1 MTWHFSIF
9 IHSLHFSNCP
19 FKRGRLVGAVK
30 SFVILL
36 TRSWL
41 IIIPTMPWG
50 KVRLF
55 NNTDASSWLCVNSTM
70 FDVASWRESQAS
82 CRPLEQIPRLVLL
95 RKSLIINGCEV
106 VPRVLATP
114 CGYGEAFFG
123 HAARGRRVSSSGSKE
138 KKKFALT
145 LQESATLTSRTCQ
158 GTQPLIVFVCL
169 WVLRR
174 ALEGPSV
181 KKVSKYYSSIIFYSV
196 SGSHLFQVHTLLCQ
210 AFSFIGLHS
219 KTCFLK

>member
-1 MTWHFSIF
+1 M
-9 IHSLHFSNCP
+9 
-19 FKRGRLVGAVK
+19 AVRQ
-30 SFVILL
+30 L
-36 TRSWL
+36 
-41 IIIPTMPWG
+41 
-50 KVRLF
+50 
-55 NNTDASSWLCVNSTM
+55 N
-70 FDVASWRESQAS
+70 DVASWRESHAS

-95 RKSLIINGCEV
+95 RQSLIINGCEIV
-106 VPRVLATP
+106 LRVLATP

-123 HAARGRRVSSSGSKE
+123 QAARGRRVSSSGSKE

-181 KKVSKYYSSIIFYSV
+181 KKVSKYYSSTIFYSV
-196 SGSHLFQVHTLLCQ
+196 SSSHLFQVLCFAMHFLLLGYIQ
-210 AFSFIGLHS
+210 RLFWSRTTIFWVWAI
-219 KTCFLK
+219 